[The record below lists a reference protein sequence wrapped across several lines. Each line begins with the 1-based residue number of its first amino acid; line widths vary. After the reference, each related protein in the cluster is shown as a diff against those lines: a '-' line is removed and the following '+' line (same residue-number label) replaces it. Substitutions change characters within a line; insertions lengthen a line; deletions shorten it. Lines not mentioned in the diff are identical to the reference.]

1 MMSCSEEFDV
11 SDFIASYLGQGAY
24 CFSAREV
31 LSILDLSEFTM
42 DEVRTEQWTAY
53 AQRIIPL
60 IQEKYLSDFNAT
72 LKYDFTCGHT
82 NGNVRKWHS
91 DAEYVLPGQNATIN
105 CFFDDTSEETGGR
118 FDITPYRDGIYGS
131 TREDIEMLSI
141 YPKKH
146 SIIIFNQNRNWLHKA
161 TEVNRRRGMIS
172 IACAFHEFNQCYPD
186 FVQC

>member
-1 MMSCSEEFDV
+1 MNNEFCPAEFMAAYLSE
-11 SDFIASYLGQGAY
+11 GAY
-24 CFSAREV
+24 CFNAAQV

-42 DEVRTEQWTAY
+42 DEVRTKEWTENAE
-53 AQRIIPL
+53 RLIPL
-60 IQEKYLSDFNAT
+60 IIQNYLGEFAAT

-91 DAEYVLPGQNATIN
+91 DAEYVIPKQNATIN
-105 CFFDDTSEETGGR
+105 CFYDDTNEETGGR
-118 FDITPYRDGIYGS
+118 FDITPYRDGLIG
-131 TREDIEMLSI
+131 TMREDVQMCSI

-161 TEVNRRRGMIS
+161 TEVKGRRGMIS
-172 IACAFHEFNQCYPD
+172 IACAFHDFNPCYEN